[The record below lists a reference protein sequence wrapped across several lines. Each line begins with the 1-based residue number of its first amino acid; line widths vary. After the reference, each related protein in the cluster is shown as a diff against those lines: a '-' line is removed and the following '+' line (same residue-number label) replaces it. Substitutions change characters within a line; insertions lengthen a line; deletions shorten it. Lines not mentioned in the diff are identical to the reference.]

1 MESNLLSNKT
11 AKGPVKMES
20 DYYKFGYIKNLYV
33 YVSIFFKVK
42 ELVFFINLAIFH
54 RFHITSNVH

>member
-33 YVSIFFKVK
+33 YVSIFF
-42 ELVFFINLAIFH
+42 
-54 RFHITSNVH
+54 